1 MADDGVVAVGGRVHS
16 AVVDVKREFKVW
28 VLNQKRIERG
38 AEMHS
43 AEGDGGCDAQ
53 GPRDLTPPLRHL
65 FCRRFH
71 LLGYAA
77 RPLQKG
83 LAAFGQGELP
93 GGPLK
98 KQAAQRLF

>member
-43 AEGDGGCDAQ
+43 AEGDGAAMRK
-53 GPRDLTPPLRHL
+53 GPAISP
-65 FCRRFH
+65 RRSDISS
-71 LLGYAA
+71 AA
-77 RPLQKG
+77 ASISWAMRRARSKG